1 MPVHDWTRVDAG
13 IFHDFHH
20 EWVAQIK
27 HALNDALKG
36 TDYYALAEQ
45 VAGGVG
51 PDVLTLQHPANGEA
65 LPDIPTG
72 ARMRGVTALKT
83 APPRIRYNIKDVPK
97 WYASKKKSV
106 TIRHVSQHRVVAVLE
121 IVSPG
126 SKASRTAMTA
136 FVRKGQDLLAAGVHL
151 SLVDLFPPTPRDPQG
166 IHWEV
171 WGDDDGDTFRFD
183 KSKPLTCAAYIGGVG
198 GEAFIEP
205 VAAGEKLPDLPVFLT
220 LAEYVEAPL
229 EATYNAAFDAV
240 PDYWR
245 NVLDKVAAKPR
256 RRRPHNR

>member
-51 PDVLTLQHPANGEA
+51 PDVLTLQHPANGEV
-65 LPDIPTG
+65 LPDVPS
-72 ARMRGVTALKT
+72 ASRMRGATALKT
-83 APPRIRYNIKDVPK
+83 APPRIRYQIQDVPK

-106 TIRHVSQHRVVAVLE
+106 TIRHVSEHRVVAVLE

-126 SKASRTAMTA
+126 NR
-136 FVRKGQDLLAAGVHL
+136 QAAAL
-151 SLVDLFPPTPRDPQG
+151 
-166 IHWEV
+166 
-171 WGDDDGDTFRFD
+171 
-183 KSKPLTCAAYIGGVG
+183 
-198 GEAFIEP
+198 
-205 VAAGEKLPDLPVFLT
+205 
-220 LAEYVEAPL
+220 
-229 EATYNAAFDAV
+229 
-240 PDYWR
+240 
-245 NVLDKVAAKPR
+245 
-256 RRRPHNR
+256 